1 MNLFRFASPQWFILL
16 APLFLF
22 CIYDYFRRRN
32 AKGAVIFSTTS
43 VLENVPQ
50 SFASYV
56 KKFLPVLFYLGMTL
70 VITAL
75 ARPQQGVRES
85 HIVGNGVSIVM
96 CVDRSGSM
104 AAEDFS
110 INGVPV
116 DRLQAVKKVFKDFVV
131 GSKEFPGHPNDLI
144 ALITFGG
151 FVDSNC
157 PLTLDHSSLLE
168 LLDKIETPVPVFDRN
183 GNVIR
188 TDVTNEESG
197 TAIGDALATGVDL
210 VRESTNKTKIVVLL
224 SDGMQTAGV
233 LTPEEGIKI
242 AQTYGVKVYTI
253 GVGSNGLVPFP
264 QYLPT
269 GQKIMTQQILE
280 FDPGTLQTIAQATGG
295 RYFHADDLDSLKK
308 VYEEIDNLE
317 RTKFDAGTYALYRDQ
332 YHPFAY
338 IGIAFL
344 VVFAILRYTRF
355 RTFP

>member
-1 MNLFRFASPQWFILL
+1 MTLFRFASPQWFILL

-32 AKGAVIFSTTS
+32 QRASVVFSTTS

-50 SFASYV
+50 SLASHV
-56 KKFLPVLFYLGMTL
+56 KRYLSILFYVGMVL

-75 ARPQQGVRES
+75 ARPQQGIRES
-85 HIVGNGVSIVM
+85 HIVGNGISIVM

-110 INGVPV
+110 IDGIPV
-116 DRLQAVKKVFKDFVV
+116 DRLQAVKKVFHDFVT
-131 GSKEFPGHPNDLI
+131 GSKEFHGRPNDLI

-151 FVDSNC
+151 FVDSCC
-157 PLTLDHSSLLE
+157 PLTLDHNSLLE
-168 LLDKIETPVPVFDRN
+168 LLEKIKTPVPLFDRN

-188 TDVTNEESG
+188 TNVTDEESG
-197 TAIGDALATGVDL
+197 TAIGDALASGVEL
-210 VRESTNKTKIVVLL
+210 ARTSPNKTKIIVLL
-224 SDGMQTAGV
+224 SDGMQTAGA

-242 AQTYGVKVYTI
+242 AQTYGIKVYTI
-253 GVGSNGLVPFP
+253 GVGSNGIVPFP

-269 GQKIMTQQILE
+269 GQKIMTQQLLE
-280 FDPGTLQTIAQATGG
+280 FDPGTLETIAQATGG
-295 RYFHADDLDSLKK
+295 RYFHANDLDSLKK

-317 RTKFDAGTYALYRDQ
+317 RTKFDAGTFAQYRDN
-332 YHPFAY
+332 YLPFA
-338 IGIAFL
+338 IFGIVFL
-344 VVFAILRYTRF
+344 VSFAVLRSTRF